1 MNKRI
6 IITSEMR
13 CGSRWLHY
21 WLADLF
27 EMRTSPEI
35 DVSKIEQKQDLIR
48 EHFEAGRIVKFH
60 HALPEQILEIL
71 KPVDYTVVGV
81 VRNPRDQGVSRAFHR
96 RYDRSGNPKMYVS
109 DADAIKR
116 YFASENFRRY
126 SENMLDM
133 MWDYYS
139 TRNHCKDSHYVWTS
153 YEWMKQDIISEVTA
167 ISKVIGF
174 NPQVNTLKFLK
185 RKHSFKNKSGREPG
199 AEVRNDRWRRKG
211 IIGDWVNWL
220 SLEEVKST
228 EYLQNKYW
236 EKLFRQEI

>member
-1 MNKRI
+1 MPNL

-13 CGSRWLHY
+13 TGSRWLHY

-35 DVSKIEQKQDLIR
+35 DVSKIEQKKDLIR
-48 EHFEAGRIVKFH
+48 EHLAAGRIVKFH
-60 HALPEQILEIL
+60 HALPRQIFEIL
-71 KPVDYTVVGV
+71 KPVDYTVIGV
-81 VRNPRDQGVSRAFHR
+81 VRNPRDLGVSRAFHR
-96 RYDRSGNPKMYVS
+96 RYDRGGKPKMYTS

-116 YFASENFRRY
+116 YFASGAFKEY

-139 TRNHCKDSHYVWTS
+139 TKNHSEDLRYIWTS
-153 YEWMKQDIISEVTA
+153 YEWMKQDIIPEVTA

-174 NPQVNTLKFLK
+174 NPKVSTLKFLK

-220 SLEEVKST
+220 SLEEVRAT
-228 EYLQNKYW
+228 EYLQNMYW
-236 EKLFRQEI
+236 EKLFRQES